1 MDPTLITAIAT
12 LVTAVTALI
21 KVLQVER
28 LGRANRD
35 TLGEVKSQTNG
46 TLQRMQQTVA
56 DMHAMHTA
64 GVNEDRRIASPPAAK
79 P

>member
-28 LGRANRD
+28 LGKDNRD
-35 TLGEVKSQTNG
+35 TLNVVQGQTNG
-46 TLQRMQQTVA
+46 TLQHLQQTVT
-56 DMHAMHTA
+56 DLHAMHTA
-64 GVNEDRRIASPPAAK
+64 GVAEDRRIASPPATK